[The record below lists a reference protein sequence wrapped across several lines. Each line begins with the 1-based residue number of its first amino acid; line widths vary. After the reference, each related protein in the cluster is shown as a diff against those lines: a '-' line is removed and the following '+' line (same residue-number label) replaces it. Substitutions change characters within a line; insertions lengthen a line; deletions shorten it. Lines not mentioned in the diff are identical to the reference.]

1 MPKNH
6 LAQQPAFST
15 DDPRIESHPFGR
27 ILPPHAKALM
37 MGTMPPTP
45 DKWCMPFHYP
55 NFYNDMWRI
64 FGLVFF
70 NNVNHFRIGE
80 EKRFDHH
87 QIKAFLL
94 EKGIG
99 ECPTTPKVIRE
110 KGNASDDH
118 LTVVEK
124 VNLDEVLPL
133 VPEVKWLFTT
143 GGKATEVL
151 IDIINEALIKS
162 DSTAKALKLPKTNE
176 FIEFSY
182 KGRPLSLYRLPS
194 TSRAY
199 PLSLENK
206 AKAYQ
211 VFFRQAG
218 LL

>member
-1 MPKNH
+1 MPNKKTNSQNSANTN
-6 LAQQPAFST
+6 LP
-15 DDPRIESHPFGR
+15 IESHPFER
-27 ILPPHAKALM
+27 ILPSHAKALM
-37 MGTMPPTP
+37 MGTMPPTS

-70 NNVNHFRIGE
+70 DNADHFRIGE

-87 QIKAFLL
+87 KIKAFLL

-99 ECPTTPKVIRE
+99 ECPTVVKVIRE

-133 VPEVKWLFTT
+133 VPEVNWLFTT

-151 IDIINEALIKS
+151 IEIFNEEIDKENP
-162 DSTAKALKLPKTNE
+162 TAKPLKLPKTNE
-176 FIEFSY
+176 FIEIKY
-182 KGRPLSLYRLPS
+182 KGRSLNLYRLPS

-199 PLSLENK
+199 PMSLDNK
-206 AKAYQ
+206 AKAYRA
-211 VFFRQAG
+211 FFEQAG

>member
-1 MPKNH
+1 MPTK
-6 LAQQPAFST
+6 QPTQKTTTRT
-15 DDPRIESHPFGR
+15 DLPIESHPFER

-37 MGTMPPTP
+37 MGTMPPTS

-70 NNVNHFRIGE
+70 DNADHFRIGE

-87 QIKAFLL
+87 KIKAFLL

-99 ECPTTPKVIRE
+99 ECPTVVKVIRE
-110 KGNASDDH
+110 KGNASDEH
-118 LTVVEK
+118 LTVVETVK
-124 VNLDEVLPL
+124 LDDVLPL
-133 VPEVKWLFTT
+133 VPDVKWLFTT

-151 IDIINEALIKS
+151 IDIFNEEIAKENP
-162 DSTAKALKLPKTNE
+162 TAKSLKLPKTNE
-176 FIEFSY
+176 FIEINY
-182 KGRPLSLYRLPS
+182 QGRRLNLYRLPS

-199 PLSLENK
+199 PMSLDNK
-206 AKAYQ
+206 AKSYKA
-211 VFFRQAG
+211 FFEKAG